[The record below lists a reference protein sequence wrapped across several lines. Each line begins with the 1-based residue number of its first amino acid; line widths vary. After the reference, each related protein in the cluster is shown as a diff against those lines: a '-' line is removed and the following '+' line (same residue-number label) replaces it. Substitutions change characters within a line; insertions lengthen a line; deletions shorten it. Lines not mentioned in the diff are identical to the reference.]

1 MNVGSL
7 VWLVILAVFVVALIW
22 SSAQRRRAAT
32 DEIFAGLTP
41 GLLPVPPDPGVRELV
56 KPGPEYAGPI
66 AVAFNP
72 PKGVRAGLAGTIVDN
87 HPQSRDVMA
96 TIVDLAARGF
106 LTIKVVESTATRN
119 GRDWEL
125 TATSAKPGA
134 ALEPGERSLL
144 ADLFVHGSP
153 VLLSSLPAAGNHA
166 FDNAQRQ
173 LWDEC
178 AERGWFRAPAATR
191 MPRSAEGTA
200 VRIQALAF
208 KQYLATAEKE
218 QFSYEEAA
226 GIFSKY
232 LPYAIVLGV
241 AEHWTKVFGDLAA
254 QAQLDGVDADF
265 DLFWLSMAGW
275 GVADAMFDLAMF
287 GALADGLDGFGFG
300 GGDFFGDGAIDSLG
314 ADAMG
319 DSSFDTGFGDGGFGD
334 SGFDAGGDAGGWN
347 DVGGGDSGGSWGDFG
362 GSDFGGGDFG
372 GGDFGGGFGD

>member
-7 VWLVILAVFVVALIW
+7 LWLVIFAVFVAAIIW

-56 KPGPEYAGPI
+56 KPGPEYGGPI

-87 HPQSRDVMA
+87 HPESRDVMA

-106 LTIKVVESTATRN
+106 LTIKVVESATTRN

-125 TATSAKPGA
+125 ASTTPKHGT
-134 ALEPGERSLL
+134 ALEPGEQALL
-144 ADLFVHGSP
+144 GDLFVHGSP
-153 VLLSSLPAAGNHA
+153 VLLSTLPATGNQA
-166 FDNAQRQ
+166 FNNAQQR

-178 AERGWFRAPAATR
+178 AERGWFRAPAASR

-200 VRIQALAF
+200 VRIQTLGF

-254 QAQLDGVDADF
+254 QAQADGIDADF

-287 GALADGLDGFGFG
+287 GALADGFDGFG

-319 DSSFDTGFGDGGFGD
+319 DSSFDTGLGD
-334 SGFDAGGDAGGWN
+334 SGPGDFGSGDFGGN
-347 DVGGGDSGGSWGDFG
+347 DVGGGDSGGSWSDSG
-362 GSDFGGGDFG
+362 GSWADFGGGDFG